1 MPFHPR
7 KTFPQLKKSMK
18 RTTLKDLAKKLNLS
32 VATVSRALA
41 DGPNIR
47 KETKD
52 RVLKAAEEMN
62 YKPNTIASHLRTGRT
77 GAVGVVVDELI
88 TPFVAQ
94 ALRGI
99 QRVLHPEGTSILM
112 ACSYN
117 DPAQEIRNLQM
128 MEEAQ
133 VDGLIVF
140 PCHDT
145 GDTDVY
151 LRLIE
156 KNIPVVFIGRNPG
169 DIHASEIAADHH
181 SKVYFLVD
189 HLVRTGRTKV
199 AHVTGNNPSP
209 YFNLLQSAFTEALG
223 RHRLTVDPDL
233 IVGAKPTFEGGV
245 AAVDELL
252 RRGKDFDA
260 VFAAADLQAIGVMNC
275 LLEKG
280 VRIPE
285 DVAVAGYAG
294 SYLAKMVFP
303 QLTTVEPPLVE
314 MGEKAAHLV
323 MEKINDPS
331 APDRMLKVD
340 AKILL
345 RHSTHGPGYQ

>member
-1 MPFHPR
+1 
-7 KTFPQLKKSMK
+7 MK
-18 RTTLKDLAKKLNLS
+18 RITLKDLAKKLNLS

-47 KETKD
+47 PETKE

-62 YKPNTIASHLRTGRT
+62 YKPNSIATHLRTGRT
-77 GAVGVVVDELI
+77 GAIGVVVDEMI

-99 QRVLHPEGTSILM
+99 QRVLHPEGISILI

-133 VDGLIVF
+133 VDGLMVF

-145 GDTDVY
+145 GDTEIY
-151 LRLIE
+151 RRLAD
-156 KNIPVVFIGRNPG
+156 KNIPVVFVGKSPG
-169 DIHASEIAADHH
+169 DISASEIATDHH

-199 AHVTGNNPSP
+199 AHVTGDNPSP
-209 YFNLLQSAFTEALG
+209 YFNLLRNAFAEALA
-223 RHRLTVDPDL
+223 RHSLAADPDL
-233 IVGAKPTFEGGV
+233 VVGAKPTFEGGV
-245 AAVDELL
+245 AAVDELR
-252 RRGKDFDA
+252 RRGKDFDS
-260 VFAAADLQAIGVMNC
+260 VFAAADLQAIGVMNR

-280 VRIPE
+280 VHIPD

-294 SYLAKMVFP
+294 SYLSKMVFP

-314 MGEKAAHLV
+314 MGEKAAHLIL
-323 MEKINDPS
+323 EKINNPS
-331 APDRMLKVD
+331 TPDRILRVD

-345 RHSTHGPGYQ
+345 RHSTHGPGSQ